1 MFELWSA
8 GHSVLREKVLEHIFL
23 AELSMALLLRMQMP
37 FEVLRAEFDAHGY
50 DLVLEANGIARH
62 IQLKATRLGGKRA
75 DVDVSLE
82 LARKPGGC
90 VVWFMVDETSLTL
103 GPFYWFGG
111 APGMPLP
118 PLGARISRHTR
129 PNASGTKAE
138 RSGLRNIG
146 IGQFTKLDSI
156 DEVAAAL
163 FGTATPAQDRLLRDH
178 LAERGVDLRALR
190 MPHDLSWTNSVEFAH
205 LIDGYALAEA
215 AGLGDPVQ
223 YQERARAE
231 AERAGRWSGTA
242 LELWVA
248 LFLEHRRAHM
258 SGPVGVDLPVQ
269 DPPILDGLCE
279 ALTQSLQTLR
289 RKSRV

>member
-23 AELSMALLLRMQMP
+23 AELSKALLLRMKMP

-50 DLVLEANGIARH
+50 DLVLEANGIPRH
-62 IQLKATRLGGKRA
+62 VQLKATRLGGKRA
-75 DVDVSLE
+75 SVDVSLE

-90 VVWFMVDETSLTL
+90 VVWFMVDETSMTL

-111 APGMPLP
+111 PPGMPLP
-118 PLGARISRHTR
+118 PLGDRIARHTR
-129 PNASGTKAE
+129 PNASGAKAD
-138 RSGLRNIG
+138 RKGLREVR
-146 IGQFTKLDSI
+146 IGQFSKLDSI

-163 FGTATPAQDRLLRDH
+163 FGTAESAHDMLLREH
-178 LAERGVDLRALR
+178 LAERGIDLRELR
-190 MPHDLSWTNSVEFAH
+190 VPDDLSWADSAEFAQ

-215 AGLGDPVQ
+215 ARLGDPVQ

-231 AERAGRWSGTA
+231 AERTGRWSGTA

-258 SGPVGVDLPVQ
+258 SGPIGIDLPVQ

-279 ALTQSLQTLR
+279 ALVQSLRALLR
-289 RKSRV
+289 RD

>member
-1 MFELWSA
+1 MFELWSP

-23 AELSMALLLRMQMP
+23 AELSKVLLLRMKVP

-138 RSGLRNIG
+138 RSGLRNIR

-163 FGTATPAQDRLLRDH
+163 FGTVESEHDRLLEEH
-178 LAERGVDLRALR
+178 LAERGVDIRQLQLAD
-190 MPHDLSWTNSVEFAH
+190 DLCWGDSAELAH
-205 LIDGYALAEA
+205 LIDGYALAQA
-215 AGLGDPVQ
+215 AGFGDPVQ

-231 AERAGRWSGTA
+231 AERTGRWCGSA
-242 LELWVA
+242 LELWIA

-258 SGPVGVDLPVQ
+258 SGPIGIDLLGQ

-279 ALTQSLQTLR
+279 ALAQSLQTLR
-289 RKSRV
+289 HRS